1 MQAGAGVQAVS
12 LQRVLLLLVT
22 DPCWVPM
29 QLSLLTAAVQ
39 GSFLEELAA
48 AMCRAQG
55 PFQALLVAAG
65 ELNQQ
70 LPSLAYVG

>member
-1 MQAGAGVQAVS
+1 MQAAAGVQAVS
-12 LQRVLLLLVT
+12 SQRLLLLLVT
-22 DPCWVPM
+22 RPDWLSVH
-29 QLSLLTAAVQ
+29 LSLLSAAVQ

-55 PFQALLVAAG
+55 SFQALLVAAE